1 MLNLERLRTLHA
13 VSTTGSVRGA
23 AEALHVT
30 TSAVS
35 QQLSRLE
42 REVGQRLLEK
52 QGRGIRLTDAGE
64 LLAAHAGR
72 LLQQVELVETD
83 LAGHRGAVAGTLTVA
98 AFATAARG
106 LLPAVLHTLRQQHPD
121 LSARLAELEPT
132 ESIAQLRHG
141 DVDIAVVQDWP
152 EEPLAVP
159 GGISCAL
166 LLEDVLDVA
175 LPARHPFADRDTVT
189 LDELSG
195 EDWVGWPSDEICH
208 GWLENTLRR
217 NGIQRRVRHTASE
230 HSTQLALVAAG
241 LGVAIVPRLGRGPA
255 PEGVRFVPLLP
266 APTRRVFALWRTSTT
281 NRPACRVTLRALQ
294 EAAVHTGQPTFL
306 TSHGKLD

>member
-1 MLNLERLRTLHA
+1 VLNLERLRTLHA

-42 REVGQRLLEK
+42 REVGQRLLERR
-52 QGRGIRLTDAGE
+52 GRGIRLTDVGA
-64 LLAAHAGR
+64 LLAEHAGR
-72 LLQQVELVETD
+72 LLRQVELVETD
-83 LAGHRGAVAGTLTVA
+83 LADHRGAVTGTLSAA

-106 LLPAVLHTLRQQHPD
+106 LLPPVLRTLRERHPT
-121 LSARLAELEPT
+121 LSARLVELEPP
-132 ESIAQLRHG
+132 EAIAQLRHA

-152 EEPLAVP
+152 EQPLTVP
-159 GGISCAL
+159 DGISCAP

-175 LPARHPFADRDTVT
+175 LPVRHPFADRTSVT
-189 LDELSG
+189 LDELRD

-217 NGIQRRVRHTASE
+217 NGIERCVTHTASE
-230 HSTQLALVAAG
+230 HSTQLAVVAAG
-241 LGVAIVPRLGRGPA
+241 LGAALIPRLGRGPT
-255 PEGVRFVPLLP
+255 PDGVRFVPLLP
-266 APTRRVFALWRTSTT
+266 APRRRVFALWRDSSA
-281 NRPACRVTLRALQ
+281 NRPACRAALRALRDTARQ
-294 EAAVHTGQPTFL
+294 HEAHLA
-306 TSHGKLD
+306 

>member
-35 QQLSRLE
+35 QQLARLE

-52 QGRGIRLTDAGE
+52 QGRGIRLTDVGD
-64 LLAAHAGR
+64 LLAEHAGR
-72 LLQQVELVETD
+72 LLRQVELVETD
-83 LAGHRGAVAGTLTVA
+83 LAQHRGAVTGTLAVA

-106 LLPAVLHTLRQQHPD
+106 LVPPMLHALRQRHPD
-121 LSARLAELEPT
+121 LVARLVELEPG
-132 ESIAQLRHG
+132 ESIAQLRHA
-141 DVDIAVVQDWP
+141 DVDLAVVQDWP
-152 EEPLAVP
+152 EEPLAIP
-159 GGISCAL
+159 DGLSCAPV
-166 LLEDVLDVA
+166 LEDVLDVA
-175 LPARHPFADRDTVT
+175 LPDRHPFADRVAVG
-189 LDELSG
+189 LEELRD
-195 EDWVGWPSDEICH
+195 EDWVGWPSDELCH

-217 NGIQRRVRHTASE
+217 SGIGRRVRHTASE

-241 LGVAIVPRLGRGPA
+241 LGVAIIPRLGRGRA

-266 APTRRVFALWRTSTT
+266 TPRRRVFALWRDSST
-281 NRPACRVTLRALQ
+281 NRPACRAALRALQ
-294 EAAVHTGQPTFL
+294 EVAQRCDPGHAAG
-306 TSHGKLD
+306 

>member
-42 REVGQRLLEK
+42 REVGQRLLER
-52 QGRGIRLTDAGE
+52 QGRGIRLTDVGD
-64 LLAAHAGR
+64 LLAEHAGR

-83 LAGHRGAVAGTLTVA
+83 LADHRGAVTGTLSMA

-106 LLPAVLHTLRQQHPD
+106 LLPPVLHALRQRYPT
-121 LSARLAELEPT
+121 LAARLVELEPA
-132 ESIAQLRHG
+132 ESIAQLRHA

-152 EEPLAVP
+152 EDPLAVP
-159 GGISCAL
+159 EGISCAP

-175 LPARHPFADRDTVT
+175 LPAQHPFADRPAVT
-189 LDELSG
+189 LDDLRD
-195 EDWVGWPSDEICH
+195 EDWIGWPSDEMCH
-208 GWLENTLRR
+208 GWLQNTLRR
-217 NGIQRRVRHTASE
+217 NGIDRPIRHTASE
-230 HSTQLALVAAG
+230 HPTQLALVAAG
-241 LGVAIVPRLGRGPA
+241 LGAALIPRLGRGPER
-255 PEGVRFVPLLP
+255 EGVRFVPLLP
-266 APTRRVFALWRTSTT
+266 APRRRVFALWRDGST
-281 NRPACRVTLRALQ
+281 NRPACRAALRTLQ
-294 EAAVHTGQPTFL
+294 EAAQQSDLG
-306 TSHGKLD
+306 

>member
-35 QQLSRLE
+35 QQLARLE

-52 QGRGIRLTDAGE
+52 QGRGIRLTDVGD
-64 LLAAHAGR
+64 LLAEHAGR
-72 LLQQVELVETD
+72 LLRQVELVETD
-83 LAGHRGAVAGTLTVA
+83 LAHHRGAVAGTLAVA

-106 LLPAVLHTLRQQHPD
+106 LVPPMLHALRQRHPD
-121 LSARLAELEPT
+121 LVARLVELEPV
-132 ESIAQLRHG
+132 ESIAQLRHA
-141 DVDIAVVQDWP
+141 DVDLAVVQDWP
-152 EEPLAVP
+152 EEPLAIP
-159 GGISCAL
+159 GGLSCAPV
-166 LLEDVLDVA
+166 LEDVLDVA
-175 LPARHPFADRDTVT
+175 LPDRHPFADRAAVT
-189 LDELSG
+189 LEELRD
-195 EDWVGWPSDEICH
+195 EDWVGWPSDELCH

-217 NGIQRRVRHTASE
+217 SGIGRRVRHTASE

-241 LGVAIVPRLGRGPA
+241 LGVAIIPRLGRGRA

-266 APTRRVFALWRTSTT
+266 TPRRRVFALWRDSST
-281 NRPACRVTLRALQ
+281 NRPACRAALRALQ
-294 EAAVHTGQPTFL
+294 EAAQRCDLGHVAG
-306 TSHGKLD
+306 

>member
-35 QQLSRLE
+35 QQLARLE
-42 REVGQRLLEK
+42 REVGQRLLER
-52 QGRGIRLTDAGE
+52 QGRGIRLTDVGD
-64 LLAAHAGR
+64 LLAEHAGR

-83 LAGHRGAVAGTLTVA
+83 LAGHRGAVAGTLSVA

-106 LLPAVLHTLRQQHPD
+106 LLPPVLHTLRQRHPD
-121 LSARLAELEPT
+121 LSARLVELEPG
-132 ESIAQLRHG
+132 EAIAQLRHA

-152 EEPLAVP
+152 EEPLTVP
-159 GGISCAL
+159 AGISSAPV
-166 LLEDVLDVA
+166 LEDVLDAA
-175 LPARHPFADRDTVT
+175 LPDRHPFAGRSAIP
-189 LDELSG
+189 LDELRD
-195 EDWVGWPSDEICH
+195 EDWVGWPSDELCH
-208 GWLENTLRR
+208 GWLEKTLRR
-217 NGIQRRVRHTASE
+217 NGIDRRIQHTASE

-241 LGVAIVPRLGRGPA
+241 LGVAIIPRLGRGPT

-266 APTRRVFALWRTSTT
+266 APRRRVFALWRDSST
-281 NRPACRVTLRALQ
+281 NRPACRAALRALQ
-294 EAAVHTGQPTFL
+294 EAAQR
-306 TSHGKLD
+306 

>member
-64 LLAAHAGR
+64 LLAEHAGR
-72 LLQQVELVETD
+72 LLQQVELVEMD
-83 LAGHRGAVAGTLTVA
+83 LAGHRGAVAGSLTVA

-106 LLPAVLHTLRQQHPD
+106 LLPTVLHTLRQRHPD

-132 ESIAQLRHG
+132 ESIAQLRHA
-141 DVDIAVVQDWP
+141 DIDIAVVQDWP
-152 EEPLAVP
+152 EQPLTVP
-159 GGISCAL
+159 DGISCAP

-175 LPARHPFADRDTVT
+175 LPAEHPFADRATVT
-189 LDELSG
+189 LDELG
-195 EDWVGWPSDEICH
+195 DEDWVGWPSDEICH

-217 NGIQRRVRHTASE
+217 NGIERRVRHTASE
-230 HSTQLALVAAG
+230 HSTQLAVVAAG
-241 LGVAIVPRLGRGPA
+241 LGAAIIPRLGRGPA
-255 PEGVRFVPLLP
+255 PVGVRFVRLHPP
-266 APTRRVFALWRTSTT
+266 PRRRVFALWRNSTT
-281 NRPACRVTLRALQ
+281 NRPACRAALRALQ
-294 EAAVHTGQPTFL
+294 DAARQCDTDNVAERGSP
-306 TSHGKLD
+306 SR

>member
-42 REVGQRLLEK
+42 REVGQRLLER
-52 QGRGIRLTDAGE
+52 QGRGIRLTDVGD
-64 LLAAHAGR
+64 LLAEHAGR
-72 LLQQVELVETD
+72 LLRQVELVETD
-83 LAGHRGAVAGTLTVA
+83 LADHRGAVAGALSVA

-106 LLPAVLHTLRQQHPD
+106 LLPPMLQALRHRHPD
-121 LSARLAELEPT
+121 LSARLVELEPH
-132 ESIAQLRHG
+132 ESIAQLRHA

-152 EEPLAVP
+152 EEPLTIP
-159 GGISCAL
+159 DGISSAP

-175 LPARHPFADRDTVT
+175 LPARHPLADRAEVT
-189 LDELSG
+189 LDALRD
-195 EDWVGWPSDEICH
+195 EDWVAWPSDEICH

-217 NGIQRRVRHTASE
+217 NGIERRIRHTASE

-241 LGVAIVPRLGRGPA
+241 LGAALLPRLGRGPA
-255 PEGVRFVPLLP
+255 AEGVRFVPLLP
-266 APTRRVFALWRTSTT
+266 APRRRVFALWRDSST
-281 NRPACRVTLRALQ
+281 NRPACRAALRALQ
-294 EAAVHTGQPTFL
+294 QAARQCDTAG
-306 TSHGKLD
+306 S